1 MKVPLDVRVPY
12 IAVPLGTPIY
22 PYLNKLKK
30 ATPMPGCHAATKG
43 SISDSLQPLLLEVK
57 AALAAPAKEDVKA
70 EPKGK
75 ATGKGKGRA
84 KAKSKGKAKAKA
96 KAKAAAD
103 PPTSKKVGGWDVFT
117 FTRGGSDKKAGNV
130 WHKWVSSTG
139 QSYYSLT
146 KANEAGFEE

>member
-1 MKVPLDVRVPY
+1 MST
-12 IAVPLGTPIY
+12 AHTWTPGGFGF
-22 PYLNKLKK
+22 PESRKSGKPKAGKPKAGKPESRKPERLKAGKLESRK
-30 ATPMPGCHAATKG
+30 AG
-43 SISDSLQPLLLEVK
+43 QPK
-57 AALAAPAKEDVKA
+57 AAKPKA
-70 EPKGK
+70 GK
-75 ATGKGKGRA
+75 SKAGTRA